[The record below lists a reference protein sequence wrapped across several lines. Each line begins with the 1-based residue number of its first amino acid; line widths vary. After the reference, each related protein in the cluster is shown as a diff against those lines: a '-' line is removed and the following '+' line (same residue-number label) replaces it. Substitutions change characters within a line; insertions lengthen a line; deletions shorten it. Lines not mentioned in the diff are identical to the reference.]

1 MTSRRKRAERARVWA
16 QNWSTCRNCGE
27 KGAHF
32 APPGLGS
39 PGMFICQKPDQSTK
53 EANR

>member
-1 MTSRRKRAERARVWA
+1 MSSRKERARRRNRFPVLYGV
-16 QNWSTCRNCGE
+16 CPNCGE

-39 PGMFICQKPDQSTK
+39 PGMYICKPKAK
-53 EANR
+53 EVRA